1 MIRRLPSA
9 FARFAVVLTALA
21 LAVRVVVPS
30 GFMLSPANGGGLP
43 TMVICTGDG
52 PIHIPASGDHAPA
65 KPDASDHCA
74 FTSAANSLAAPDAT
88 TVSTDLIAF
97 ADLREIAPVSLRPG
111 LGLAAPPPPKTGP
124 PLLA

>member
-1 MIRRLPSA
+1 MTRRLPSA

-30 GFMLSPANGGGLP
+30 GFMLSSTQGGGLP

-52 PIHIPASGDHAPA
+52 ILKLPMPGEHAPA
-65 KPDASDHCA
+65 KPDSSDHCA
-74 FTSAANSLAAPDAT
+74 FASATQALATPDTSTVAT
-88 TVSTDLIAF
+88 DPIAF
-97 ADLREIAPVSLRPG
+97 AAIDQPSGSAMRPG